1 MARLVAVHTRDA
13 GVLEGVAEQTGS
25 TPYQDFDGLLGADD
39 VDAVYI
45 AVPTGLHNGFARA
58 TIQAEKH
65 VWCEKPLS
73 TSLEDADGL
82 VLSAAQS
89 GVVVLESDM
98 FLHHPQFREL
108 KTLLDS
114 GEFGPIRSLSARFG
128 FPHRDESDFRYSRE
142 MGGGALLDAGFYP
155 VAAAVALLGADS
167 ELVGAL
173 VTTEKGMS
181 VDTGGTALL
190 VSNPRAGI
198 LDWGFGRAYRSE
210 IEVWCEGATIVATRA
225 FSKPADLTASIS
237 IDPQQGKSR
246 VAVVEPADQFA
257 LMLDRF
263 AAITLGEAVY
273 DPVPMLARARI
284 LSGIGRM
291 RPSSV

>member
-1 MARLVAVHTRDA
+1 MGESAMSSSRPVRVGLVGIGSHAIRSVIPAFGRSKMARLVAVHTRDA

-25 TPYQDFDGLLGADD
+25 TPYQDFDSLLGADD

-128 FPHRDESDFRYSRE
+128 FPHRDE
-142 MGGGALLDAGFYP
+142 
-155 VAAAVALLGADS
+155 
-167 ELVGAL
+167 
-173 VTTEKGMS
+173 
-181 VDTGGTALL
+181 
-190 VSNPRAGI
+190 
-198 LDWGFGRAYRSE
+198 
-210 IEVWCEGATIVATRA
+210 
-225 FSKPADLTASIS
+225 
-237 IDPQQGKSR
+237 
-246 VAVVEPADQFA
+246 
-257 LMLDRF
+257 
-263 AAITLGEAVY
+263 
-273 DPVPMLARARI
+273 
-284 LSGIGRM
+284 
-291 RPSSV
+291 